1 MFIDLREIKYQLLK
15 ILVELIILLVKYQD
29 NFLELIKIDG
39 RQKSI
44 SKPLKM
50 CKFRNF

>member
-44 SKPLKM
+44 
-50 CKFRNF
+50 RNH